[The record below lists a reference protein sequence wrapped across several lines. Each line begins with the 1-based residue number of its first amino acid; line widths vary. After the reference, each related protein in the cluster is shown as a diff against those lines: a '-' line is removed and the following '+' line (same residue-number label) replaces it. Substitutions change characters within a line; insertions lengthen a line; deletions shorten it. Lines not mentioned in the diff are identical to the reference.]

1 MRALFLNHNVVWR
14 GTFQRASCL
23 ARELVRAGHEVTV
36 VTTSSAL
43 RGSGHEWE
51 WEGVRI
57 IEAPDLLSGAART
70 GWDPWNV
77 TWRTR
82 RLATDDFDLIH
93 AFDCRPVAILPAL
106 SLRRRTGAPL
116 FIDWADWWGRGG
128 TIQERSGWAV
138 RTMFGPI
145 ETWFE
150 ESFRTD
156 ATANTTI
163 NDALRDRCIA
173 LGAPAERVMSLPNGC
188 GPPFDAAALRNEAR
202 ASFTVGGPLVL
213 HLGVM
218 QKADAE
224 FLFAAYRRV
233 RTEIPGA
240 RLALVGPYVGGVP
253 PDLRDNI
260 TRTGFVDADLL
271 RYWLAASDVG
281 VIPLRDTIASR
292 GRWPGKISDYLEGG
306 LPIVMPR
313 VGTAAELIESAGAG
327 TTSEP
332 SPEALAARIIDV
344 LRDDEARSRMAA
356 RGRELASGALSWT
369 SIAQQ
374 LVGFYDQWSSGRS
387 TDPRSHPAGTS
398 RQSAGI

>member
-23 ARELVRAGHEVTV
+23 ARELVREGHEVSL
-36 VTTSSAL
+36 VTTSRSL
-43 RGSGHEWE
+43 RGAGHEWE

-57 IEAPDLLSGAART
+57 IEAPDLLTGAART

-82 RLATDDFDLIH
+82 RLANEQFDLIH

-106 SLRRRTGAPL
+106 SLKRRTGAPL

-128 TIQERSGWAV
+128 TIQERSGWAM

-156 ATANTTI
+156 AVANTTI
-163 NDALRDRCIA
+163 NDALRERCIS
-173 LGAPAERVMSLPNGC
+173 LGVPAERVLSLPNGC
-188 GPPFDAAALRNEAR
+188 APPFDATTLRPAARAAL
-202 ASFTVGGPLVL
+202 VPGGEPLVL

-218 QKADAE
+218 QKADAT
-224 FLFAAYRRV
+224 FLFEAFRRV
-233 RTEIPGA
+233 RGELTTA
-240 RLALVGPYVGGVP
+240 RLALVGPYVGTVP
-253 PDLRDNI
+253 DDLRGCV
-260 TRTGFVDADLL
+260 TRTGFVDADVL
-271 RYWLAASDVG
+271 RMWLAASDIG

-306 LPIVMPR
+306 LPIIMPD
-313 VGTAAELIESAGAG
+313 VGTAAKLIARAGAG
-327 TTSEP
+327 RVTHP
-332 SPEALAARIIDV
+332 SPEALADTMVAA
-344 LRDDEARSRMAA
+344 LRDPDTRRDMSA
-356 RGRELASGALSWT
+356 RGRQLAAGPLSWSSIATRLLGFYEQWSDHGQMLAASG
-369 SIAQQ
+369 
-374 LVGFYDQWSSGRS
+374 
-387 TDPRSHPAGTS
+387 S
-398 RQSAGI
+398 RN

>member
-36 VTTSSAL
+36 VTTSRSL
-43 RGSGHEWE
+43 RGAGHEWE

-57 IEAPDLLSGAART
+57 IEAPDLLTGSART

-82 RLATDDFDLIH
+82 RLANEQFDLIH

-106 SLRRRTGAPL
+106 SLKRRTGAPL

-150 ESFRTD
+150 ETFRTD
-156 ATANTTI
+156 GTANTTI
-163 NDALRDRCIA
+163 NDALRERCIS
-173 LGAPAERVMSLPNGC
+173 LGVPAERVLSLPNGC
-188 GPPFDAAALRNEAR
+188 APPFDAGALRHDAR
-202 ASFTVGGPLVL
+202 ATFVPNAEPLIL

-218 QKADAE
+218 QKADAA
-224 FLFAAYRRV
+224 FLFSAYRRV
-233 RTEIPGA
+233 LSEMPSA
-240 RLALVGPYVGGVP
+240 RLALVGPYVGAL
-253 PDLRDNI
+253 PDDLKHCV
-260 TRTGFVDADLL
+260 TRTGFVEADVL
-271 RYWLAASDVG
+271 RQWLAASDIG

-306 LPIVMPR
+306 LPIVMPD
-313 VGTAAELIESAGAG
+313 VGSAAELIAGARAG
-327 TTSEP
+327 RVSQP
-332 SPEALAARIIDV
+332 SPEALADLIIEV
-344 LRDDEARSRMAA
+344 LRDDETRREMSARA
-356 RGRELASGALSWT
+356 RELAAGPLSW
-369 SIAQQ
+369 SNIAAQ
-374 LVGFYDQWSSGRS
+374 LLGFYEQWSDGGQKFAVSG
-387 TDPRSHPAGTS
+387 S
-398 RQSAGI
+398 RH